1 MMLFLSA
8 LICLKRV
15 RSFSPF
21 SSIARVCSSS
31 IFPRIPHRTGY
42 SEVGEHHAISDGG
55 FPCVSNGIVK
65 YDGYT
70 KLDGI
75 DRWFSGRLV
84 FKPLTDGQLFQTR
97 WKLWR
102 QLPWKKIK
110 GKVILKVQLSGSLS
124 IEASS
129 SMRSFNFGSSPNLAL
144 VDSLADMSK
153 LLTYAAV
160 DPRVLAIMVNI
171 GPLTCGYAKLIELRR
186 AMDFFT
192 QSKKEIIGYCEGG
205 SAKEYFIGLGCNEI
219 FVPPEG
225 NFDLRGFSAS
235 ATFLRGLFDKVG
247 IEPQVQ
253 RLGKYKSAG
262 DTFNRDSISDA
273 QREVISSLLME
284 ASDYWLDRTAERR
297 NKSVE
302 SIISE
307 LWNSDSLLTPHDLV
321 SKGYISGV
329 KYLDQVELYLRSKY
343 RTEQSY
349 NIIKE
354 FLSLVPGT
362 VRPSQGVFQELLEQE
377 QQEMGNVNLSREFEG
392 HPRRAFEKNSSVASK
407 YTLMSDTT
415 VIPPEYLVRGGM
427 NQSSKSS
434 GETSK
439 ANLEKQKA
447 AASMRA
453 REPNFIPANVY
464 LKKMRRGDRILEGLR
479 VIETNRGPRIAIV
492 NAVGA
497 ISTGR
502 SGSSG
507 LSGRTLG
514 SDSLIEMV
522 QRAKSDRSITAVV
535 LRVDSP
541 GGSALA
547 SDLMWRELRLL
558 AREKP
563 VVASMVDVA
572 ASGGY
577 YLSMACD
584 VIVAEDLTVTGSIGV
599 VTAKFNA
606 KELFGKIGGF
616 PLSRIFSV
624 SFRLSAVSCPRSLAH
639 TQGTTWSYSPAAD
652 SPRSVCMSMSLSM
665 SISMSPVSLMTRL
678 VA

>member
-1 MMLFLSA
+1 
-8 LICLKRV
+8 
-15 RSFSPF
+15 
-21 SSIARVCSSS
+21 
-31 IFPRIPHRTGY
+31 
-42 SEVGEHHAISDGG
+42 
-55 FPCVSNGIVK
+55 
-65 YDGYT
+65 
-70 KLDGI
+70 
-75 DRWFSGRLV
+75 
-84 FKPLTDGQLFQTR
+84 
-97 WKLWR
+97 
-102 QLPWKKIK
+102 
-110 GKVILKVQLSGSLS
+110 
-124 IEASS
+124 
-129 SMRSFNFGSSPNLAL
+129 
-144 VDSLADMSK
+144 
-153 LLTYAAV
+153 
-160 DPRVLAIMVNI
+160 
-171 GPLTCGYAKLIELRR
+171 
-186 AMDFFT
+186 MDFFT